1 MMVKLF
7 FLSICFV
14 RVEAFSYALQEEF
27 VADQLFQSSEH
38 LADEILR
45 ITHSIFA
52 SSKVL
57 HQLSCIILILK
68 VFEDFYSFVISGG
81 VMFRSLLDTSVYLGH
96 TMFMC
101 VCSNK
106 CTVLVYCQL

>member
-1 MMVKLF
+1 MGKVIVLAQ
-7 FLSICFV
+7 LLICFV

-45 ITHSIFA
+45 ITHSLFK

-57 HQLSCIILILK
+57 HH
-68 VFEDFYSFVISGG
+68 
-81 VMFRSLLDTSVYLGH
+81 LL
-96 TMFMC
+96 F
-101 VCSNK
+101 
-106 CTVLVYCQL
+106 